1 MAIMFVVVVDVE
13 PLSKY
18 QKIRLRL
25 ADIKQLAIAEFFSTQ
40 FRTQL

>member
-13 PLSKY
+13 PLSKH

-25 ADIKQLAIAEFFSTQ
+25 VDIKQLAIAEFFST
-40 FRTQL
+40 